1 MPTRLRRCVFVSLA
15 GFAACLLGG
24 CEGEDGIRA
33 YTAPNEPPR
42 VTPPMPAQ
50 QVAGK
55 PVEWKLPDGWV
66 ELPDAGPNE
75 FGRFATIQ
83 ASKDDASLQL
93 TVNRLSGPG
102 SQDLLPNLNRW
113 EGQFGLPATPEA
125 DAPKKAKMLEV
136 DGHAGFRVDLTGV
149 EQKSQT
155 PARLLAFILPHGKEA
170 WSFKLQGAPEKV
182 AAQEAAFDAFVSSVR
197 FTSHD
202 HGDDAHAGGPT
213 TGPAADAF
221 SGAPPAADNK
231 SYTIK
236 NLTLPPNWVQDP
248 TERPMR
254 FATYNVG
261 PGGGA
266 GNEQASLIVT
276 RLPRSGFGSIEQN
289 INRWRGEVGLPP
301 SSDVASE
308 QFRQARAGG
317 EAAVVFDFAP
327 PAPTPDAKRSFVAIV
342 PKGADVWFLKLIGPA
357 RTVTEQQA
365 NFEAVLQSLQFGEA
379 GE

>member
-1 MPTRLRRCVFVSLA
+1 M
-15 GFAACLLGG
+15 
-24 CEGEDGIRA
+24 

-42 VTPPMPAQ
+42 VAPPPAAR
-50 QVAGK
+50 QVAGR
-55 PVEWKLPDGWV
+55 PLEWKLPDGWV
-66 ELPDAGPNE
+66 ELPDAGPND

-83 ASKDDASLQL
+83 VSKDDPALQL
-93 TVNRLSGPG
+93 AVNVLEGPG
-102 SQDLLPNLNRW
+102 SGDLLPNLNRW
-113 EGQFGLPATPEA
+113 EGQLGLPATPA
-125 DAPKKAKMLEV
+125 DQAATKAKTLDV
-136 DGHAGFRVDLTGV
+136 GGHAGHRVDLTGV
-149 EQKSQT
+149 DQKAQA
-155 PARLLAFILPHGKEA
+155 PARLLAFILPHGQQV
-170 WSFKLQGAPEKV
+170 WSFKIQGAPEKV

-202 HGDDAHAGGPT
+202 HGGGHAQGGD
-213 TGPAADAF
+213 GDPAAEAF
-221 SGAPPAADNK
+221 QGAPLAADNK

-236 NLTLPPNWVQDP
+236 NLTLPPDWVRDP
-248 TERPMR
+248 AERPMR

-261 PGGGA
+261 GGGGPG

-276 RLPRSGFGSIEQN
+276 KLPRSGFGSIEQN
-289 INRWRGEVGLPP
+289 ITRWRGEVGLPP
-301 SSDVASE
+301 SADLARE
-308 QFRQARAGG
+308 QFREAKAGG

-365 NFEAVLQSLQFGEA
+365 NFDAVLQSLQFGEA